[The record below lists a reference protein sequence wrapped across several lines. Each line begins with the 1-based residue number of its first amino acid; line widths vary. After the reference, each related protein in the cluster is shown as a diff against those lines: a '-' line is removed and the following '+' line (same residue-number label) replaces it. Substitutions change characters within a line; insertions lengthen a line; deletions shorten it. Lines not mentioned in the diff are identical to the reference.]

1 MTDSTHL
8 KNPVSKSLNDLCQ
21 DELTVIGSYLGAWN
35 DLWSLTF
42 TSSEM
47 KKHLTDEQNDKLWE
61 FLFKEYFPYIPL
73 PTQDF
78 YKNFMESYKSW
89 YQTLC
94 RVKSDPFFL
103 MYLDKLKKDP
113 AHLFRNDKEIIMA
126 AIEIQPVLYKN
137 FSRDYK
143 EDEEVILCALKR
155 NRFIIHDV
163 PRSVRDAFEKIA
175 DIKDDKTRIDA
186 CDKRIAELSSQRA
199 SKIES
204 LDLFKSQ
211 LQFLTQDTRK
221 STGEQANSRQIQ
233 RSTVSIIT
241 PAGITSLVNLS
252 LFKDTQTQDQE
263 KDESPHN
270 QYRK

>member
-1 MTDSTHL
+1 MTDSTRL

-21 DELTVIGSYLGAWN
+21 DELTVIGSYVGAWN

-42 TSSEM
+42 TASEM
-47 KKHLTDEQNDKLWE
+47 KKHLIDKQNDKLWE
-61 FLFKEYFPYIPL
+61 FFFKEYFPYLPL
-73 PTQDF
+73 PTKDF

-103 MYLDKLKKDP
+103 MYLDKLEEDP

-126 AIEIQPVLYKN
+126 AIEKQPLLYKN
-137 FSRDYK
+137 FSREYK
-143 EDEEVILCALKR
+143 EDQEVILCALKG

-163 PRSVRDAFEKIA
+163 PRTVRQTFEKIA

-186 CDKRIAELSSQRA
+186 CDKLIAELSSQRV
-199 SKIES
+199 SKIAS

-211 LQFLTQDTRK
+211 LQFLAQDTRK
-221 STGEQANSRQIQ
+221 STGEQTNSHPLQK
-233 RSTVSIIT
+233 STVSIIT

-252 LFKDTQTQDQE
+252 LFKDTQTQDKD
-263 KDESPHN
+263 KDESPQT
-270 QYRK
+270 QYRN

>member
-8 KNPVSKSLNDLCQ
+8 RNPVSKSLNDLCQ
-21 DELTVIGSYLGAWN
+21 DELTVIGSYFGAWN

-47 KKHLTDEQNDKLWE
+47 KKHLINEQNDKLWK

-103 MYLDKLKKDP
+103 MYLDKLEKDP

-143 EDEEVILCALKR
+143 EDEEVILRALKR

-186 CDKRIAELSSQRA
+186 CDKLIAELSSQRV
-199 SKIES
+199 SKIRS
-204 LDLFKSQ
+204 LGLFKSQ
-211 LQFLTQDTRK
+211 LQFPK

-252 LFKDTQTQDQE
+252 LFKDTQTQDKE